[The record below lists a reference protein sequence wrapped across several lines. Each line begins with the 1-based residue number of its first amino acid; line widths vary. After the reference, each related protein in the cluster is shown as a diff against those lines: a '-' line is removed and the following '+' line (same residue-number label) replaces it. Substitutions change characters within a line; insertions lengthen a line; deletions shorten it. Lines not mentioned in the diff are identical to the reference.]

1 MSAIGTERV
10 GANNSI
16 LALGRQLGAYVL
28 AADLISLDGAD
39 DARFRDWLAAMRTAQ
54 LGGHGRWVTLIGT
67 HEDSM
72 NNWGAF
78 AGAARIA
85 ASLYLGDSADVA
97 RAARVARGFLGDAAS
112 WSAWQPLTAEGAT
125 WACDPATRI
134 PINAPCVLNGIDVGG
149 AIVADISRGGPL
161 AWPPAEP
168 GVSYTLES
176 LQGLVLQVELL
187 SRNGYPDAW
196 QWSSAALLR
205 TALLV
210 NRSAAAGG
218 EGWDGASVNAHL
230 PWILNARYGLSIP
243 TRPAGFGRTFGFTD
257 WLYGG

>member
-1 MSAIGTERV
+1 MLRRANVERRD
-10 GANNSI
+10 N
-16 LALGRQLGAYVL
+16 
-28 AADLISLDGAD
+28 
-39 DARFRDWLAAMRTAQ
+39 ARGVHLFHYHLVTSQVRT
-54 LGGHGRWVTLIGT
+54 V
-67 HEDSM
+67 E
-72 NNWGAF
+72 
-78 AGAARIA
+78 AR
-85 ASLYLGDSADVA
+85 YLGKLGFRLVA
-97 RAARVARGFLGDAAS
+97 RYGRMGDRS
-112 WSAWQPLTAEGAT
+112 VS
-125 WACDPATRI
+125 
-134 PINAPCVLNGIDVGG
+134 
-149 AIVADISRGGPL
+149 
-161 AWPPAEP
+161 AEP